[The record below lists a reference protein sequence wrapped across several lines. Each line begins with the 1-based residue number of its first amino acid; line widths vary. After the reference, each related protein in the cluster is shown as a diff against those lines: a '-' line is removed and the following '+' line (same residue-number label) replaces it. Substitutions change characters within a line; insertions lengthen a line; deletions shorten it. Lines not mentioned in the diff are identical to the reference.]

1 VSDIDAQLEKI
12 EDIFGP
18 DLEDIPTAT
27 MWQLKRDIFEAL
39 CTIFSVRDEDLT
51 LDGIDGDKAA
61 IRAKAQAPYKA
72 MAHMMVML
80 AKGVPETD

>member
-1 VSDIDAQLEKI
+1 VADIDAQLEKI

-18 DLEDIPTAT
+18 DLEDIPTSA
-27 MWQLKRDIFEAL
+27 MWQLKRDVFEAL
-39 CTIFSVRDEDLT
+39 CTIFSVTDDDLT
-51 LDGIDGDKAA
+51 LEGIEGNKAQ